1 MESKSE
7 NLEQLFSYRSLNEHM
22 KIVKKDLTKKIK
34 KFNNLAKQKE
44 NEFKEKIKKTTNS
57 KVKKFKYFIEVLSS
71 FRNFFI

>member
-1 MESKSE
+1 
-7 NLEQLFSYRSLNEHM
+7 M